1 MFALFPSATRIQ
13 YLPRLPAGANNPVNP
28 VDPVEHIV
36 SLFPGNGRAFSVL
49 TGRTGG
55 LFMI

>member
-1 MFALFPSATRIQ
+1 
-13 YLPRLPAGANNPVNP
+13 LPRLPAGANNLVNP

-36 SLFPGNGRAFSVL
+36 SLFAGNGRAFSIL